1 MGKLADRIRLAKLRS
16 DRPIGFGTRDPQ
28 APSDRGLLIAAAG
41 DAAHGADVLIRAAD
55 PADRA
60 ALQSAV
66 EAAADIPLGIAATA
80 LSQTGAMTAQEA
92 GVDFVLVGLD
102 NVTADGLVAP
112 ELDYVVRLDDLPA
125 EAVLKAIGTLRPVAV
140 VVPPLPSTIPLRQIL
155 ELRQIAAGT
164 GAPLA
169 VPVHADLS
177 AGSIEALRD
186 SGVVLL
192 ILDRPPAE
200 QVQTLRDRITSLPRH
215 SRPAPAGA
223 ATATL
228 PQVGPPGE
236 TEDEEEE
243 FEDRGSPAAAR

>member
-1 MGKLADRIRLAKLRS
+1 MGKLADRIRLANLRS
-16 DRPIGFGTRDPQ
+16 ERPIGFGTRGPE
-28 APSDRGLLIAAAG
+28 APSDRGMLIAAAG

-60 ALQSAV
+60 ALQPAV

-80 LSQTGAMTAQEA
+80 LSHTGATTAQEA

-112 ELDYVVRLDDLPA
+112 ELDYVVRLDDVPA
-125 EAVLKAIGTLRPVAV
+125 DAVLKAIGTLRPVAV

-155 ELRQIAAGT
+155 ELRQIVVGT

-169 VPVHADLS
+169 APVPADLS
-177 AGSIEALRD
+177 AGSLEALRD

-192 ILDRPPAE
+192 ILDRPQTE
-200 QVQTLRDRITSLPRH
+200 QVQTLRNRIASLPRR
-215 SRPAPAGA
+215 SRPALADA
-223 ATATL
+223 LTATL

-236 TEDEEEE
+236 TEDEGED
-243 FEDRGSPAAAR
+243 FEDRGSPTAAR